1 MGKPIIHFEVA
12 GTDGPE
18 LESFYQRLFDWKIDH
33 QGEGDMQYGFISD
46 GSAGPIGGG
55 IRHEPSGEAEV
66 VFYVEVENLAEAM
79 EQAKALGGSVR
90 IEPIDTGDVT
100 FGMIRDP
107 PSMRLGQGNTA
118 TKPNH
123 EQIAGSR
130 SSG

>member
-66 VFYVEVENLAEAM
+66 VFYVEVEDLAEVLA
-79 EQAKALGGSVR
+79 QQTDHPLRVSV
-90 IEPIDTGDVT
+90 V
-100 FGMIRDP
+100 
-107 PSMRLGQGNTA
+107 NTA
-118 TKPNH
+118 LVSALSGVQS
-123 EQIAGSR
+123 EE
-130 SSG
+130 SSEE